1 MSHMMM
7 VMHPPD
13 CHGQTLSVDRSC
25 QKRLH
30 SFFGI
35 LMFADQ
41 KIYPPVAATDRSKV
55 GDLKRLVED
64 LWAVPRICRHLRWVP
79 FVDLRSLMN

>member
-1 MSHMMM
+1 MI
-7 VMHPPD
+7 
-13 CHGQTLSVDRSC
+13 CRFFFKLSKSIYQC
-25 QKRLH
+25 LH

-41 KIYPPVAATDRSKV
+41 KIPPVAATDRSKV